1 MRAPRARSPSGAERR
16 APRPASCV
24 QAALPGTASAP
35 TPNHAGT
42 HGGAEAGG
50 VNRSMSRQRN
60 SRQQD
65 PKAAENRAVL
75 CLFTA
80 ETEGQT
86 AASAGLPR
94 TAAPG
99 GDLLSCLRTPDANCQ
114 RATPPPGRGPLAP
127 RGGQG
132 PWRRRCGPHAGRG
145 EKGHFHRGSR
155 EAEGSPAC
163 RRELRAHPARP
174 GPRPRV
180 CLVRHLDPSDPRPSS
195 GAPGGAARGAASVPG
210 GPATSPPE
218 LTADQ
223 WLPGSGHRDRRR
235 RRVLAGGQLAAGHP
249 QHARHRSPA
258 ARPRNLQSPVQ
269 MQARSP
275 FFESHLFSR

>member
-1 MRAPRARSPSGAERR
+1 
-16 APRPASCV
+16 
-24 QAALPGTASAP
+24 
-35 TPNHAGT
+35 
-42 HGGAEAGG
+42 
-50 VNRSMSRQRN
+50 MSRQRN

-80 ETEGQT
+80 EAEGQT
-86 AASAGLPR
+86 VASAGLPR

-155 EAEGSPAC
+155 EAEGSPA
-163 RRELRAHPARP
+163 RPAGGSRGPTQPDLAP
-174 GPRPRV
+174 GPV
-180 CLVRHLDPSDPRPSS
+180 SAWS
-195 GAPGGAARGAASVPG
+195 GTWTRRTRGLPPALPGGAARGAASVPG

-275 FFESHLFSR
+275 LFESHLFSR

>member
-1 MRAPRARSPSGAERR
+1 MRAPRARSPSGAKRR

-42 HGGAEAGG
+42 HRGAEAGG

-127 RGGQG
+127 RGGAGTLAAAVRSPCRAWGEGTFPQG
-132 PWRRRCGPHAGRG
+132 
-145 EKGHFHRGSR
+145 K
-155 EAEGSPAC
+155 
-163 RRELRAHPARP
+163 
-174 GPRPRV
+174 
-180 CLVRHLDPSDPRPSS
+180 
-195 GAPGGAARGAASVPG
+195 
-210 GPATSPPE
+210 
-218 LTADQ
+218 
-223 WLPGSGHRDRRR
+223 PGSGGEPSLQEGAEGPPSQTWPPAPCLLGQAPGPVGPEAFLRRSR
-235 RRVLAGGQLAAGHP
+235 GEPPGV
-249 QHARHRSPA
+249 RHRFPED
-258 ARPRNLQSPVQ
+258 P
-269 MQARSP
+269 
-275 FFESHLFSR
+275 SRADG